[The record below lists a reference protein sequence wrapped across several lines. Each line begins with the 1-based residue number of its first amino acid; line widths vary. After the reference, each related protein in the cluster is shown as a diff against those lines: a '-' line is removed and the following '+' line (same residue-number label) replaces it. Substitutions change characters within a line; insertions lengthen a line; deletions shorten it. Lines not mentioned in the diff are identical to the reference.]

1 MISRRQSTRKALIV
15 SSAKLTS
22 KDSKTRKPHVTI
34 ATFTAYSSEIEA
46 TQVYYSFFLIFL
58 LYEFNYT
65 LNNSYFSLRLKKKKE
80 NNNFSQPTTNH
91 KALLHRKISMDDH
104 NIIRKYERTKDISPH

>member
-1 MISRRQSTRKALIV
+1 M
-15 SSAKLTS
+15 
-22 KDSKTRKPHVTI
+22 I

-104 NIIRKYERTKDISPH
+104 KYH